1 MKTTNK
7 TVKKYAAMY
16 QSALQRT
23 GMEDAAQKTQRYA
36 ARLTDMY
43 ASDAYR
49 QHDRYPSMR
58 VLP

>member
-1 MKTTNK
+1 
-7 TVKKYAAMY
+7 MY
-16 QSALQRT
+16 QSALQRA

-36 ARLTDMY
+36 ARLTDMH

-58 VLP
+58 LLP

>member
-16 QSALQRT
+16 QSALQRA

-36 ARLTDMY
+36 ARLTDRRLS
-43 ASDAYR
+43 AA
-49 QHDRYPSMR
+49 
-58 VLP
+58 